1 MYDHVFNHDENNR
14 AAHPFDEVPEED
26 YREQNWEKFVIKHWR
41 DTQGENLRYYK
52 DRKHLLRGLLTT
64 C

>member
-26 YREQNWEKFVIKHWR
+26 TGSRTEKN
-41 DTQGENLRYYK
+41 Q
-52 DRKHLLRGLLTT
+52 LLNTEETHKERT
-64 C
+64 